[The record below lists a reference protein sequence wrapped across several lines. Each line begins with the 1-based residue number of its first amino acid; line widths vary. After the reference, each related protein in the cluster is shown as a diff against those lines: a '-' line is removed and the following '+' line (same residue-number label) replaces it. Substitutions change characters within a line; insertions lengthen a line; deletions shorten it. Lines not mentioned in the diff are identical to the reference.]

1 MIVRITG
8 NLTEIGE
15 ARAVLDRD
23 GLAYEIMV
31 CGSAREALEEQRGRE
46 VTLYTLHYLEGSAT
60 GGNLTPRLVGFLTP
74 EERAFFELFIT
85 VKNMGTRKALKAL
98 VQPAC
103 EVAAAIESGDARALA
118 ALPGIGRRMA
128 DQIIAELK
136 GKVEVFAIGAARPHT
151 QETAGPR
158 PAELDD
164 ALQVMVALG
173 EKRVEA
179 ERWLDQAVARHP
191 GRRGADEWVRLA
203 YRIRS
208 GLEG

>member
-15 ARAVLDRD
+15 ARVVLDRD
-23 GLAYEIMV
+23 GLAYEVMV
-31 CGSAREALEEQRGRE
+31 CGSAREALEEQRGRQ
-46 VTLYTLHYLEGSAT
+46 VTLYTLHYLEGSAA

-85 VKNMGTRKALKAL
+85 VKNMGTKKALKAL
-98 VQPAC
+98 VQPAS

-136 GKVEVFAIGAARPHT
+136 GKVEVFALGAAPRA
-151 QETAGPR
+151 QEAAGPR
-158 PAELDD
+158 PPELDD

-173 EKRVEA
+173 EKRLEA

-191 GRRGADEWVRLA
+191 GQRGADEWVRLA

-208 GLEG
+208 GLEGG